1 MIEGITVEFH
11 SAARRLFGR
20 HLVKTGRFDVKYAK
34 ILNTE
39 QDMRFR
45 ADYDSLYVA
54 HEQDAKECVEDAGD
68 FLNAVER
75 YLTAAGVTVSGD

>member
-1 MIEGITVEFH
+1 MESH

-20 HLVKTGRFDVKYAK
+20 HFIKTGRFDVKYAK

-45 ADYDSLYVA
+45 ADYDSMYVA
-54 HEQDAKECVEDAGD
+54 DEQDAKECVIDADD
-68 FLNAVER
+68 FLHAVGR
-75 YLTAAGVTVSGD
+75 YLKDEGVDTASDF